1 MKIPQIA
8 LGLIALAALA
18 SQSLAAG
25 ELTLPKSVSPNA
37 AEATQSNAKA
47 CAHEDLTIKEG
58 ETDAAMGGVRRTPFV
73 ITNVS
78 KGPCTLRGYPSL
90 ELLNKAGALVKRATK
105 PKSDTSVALVTLEP
119 GKTAWFA
126 LNFNAG
132 GAGYMGKP
140 CPTYTR
146 VRITLPVVT
155 GPFNLRSGVT
165 TCSKTDFEVTAISA
179 GSPE

>member
-8 LGLIALAALA
+8 LGVIALGALA
-18 SQSLAAG
+18 IQSLAVG
-25 ELTLPKSVSPNA
+25 ELTLPKPVSLKARP
-37 AEATQSNAKA
+37 SNATS

-78 KGPCTLRGYPSL
+78 KGPCTLRGYPAL
-90 ELLNKAGALVKRATK
+90 ELLNKAGVLVKRATK
-105 PKSDTSVALVTLEP
+105 QKSDDPVTLVTLEP

-140 CPTYTR
+140 CPSYTR
-146 VRITLPVVT
+146 VRVTLPAVD
-155 GPFNLRSGVT
+155 GPFNLRSEVT
-165 TCSKTDFEVTAISA
+165 TCAKTDFEVTAISA